1 MIEKLQIKNFQ
12 RHSKLDIDF
21 DECVTT
27 IVGPSDRGKSSV
39 IRALRWII
47 QNKPAGADFIKENT
61 EQAAARIFI
70 DGHIVAR
77 IKGKKNSYKL
87 DKNKPLY
94 AFGTNVP
101 ENIASLLNIS
111 DINFQQQHDKP
122 FWFSETSGEV
132 SRQLNKIINLEV
144 IDSTLSKLDSMKRDS
159 KQKTIIIQKRIT
171 NYKEQAKGLLKYKEI
186 DVKLGKLEAQQIK
199 LNKITQNAALLADMI
214 KKAQRYSATKKRC
227 QGLVF
232 VGKTAVKAGDSY
244 LDIQSRLNTLKY
256 LISEGQKQH
265 DIIANK
271 PPSIKYLQKL
281 KEKTDNIGS
290 KVKRLEEL
298 LTIVVKHKDRKN
310 KALAVISEKTQEIKK
325 VIGKRCP
332 LCQSPIQ
339 NQ

>member
-12 RHSKLDIDF
+12 KHTKLNIEF
-21 DECVTT
+21 DKCVTT
-27 IVGPSDRGKSSV
+27 IVGPSNRGKSSV
-39 IRALRWII
+39 LRALRWTV

-61 EQAAARIFI
+61 GQAAARIFI
-70 DGHIVAR
+70 DGHIIAR
-77 IKGKKNSYKL
+77 IKGKKNIYKL
-87 DKNKPLY
+87 DKQLLS

-171 NYKEQAKGLLKYKEI
+171 NYKEQAKGLLKYKEM
-186 DVKLGKLEAQQIK
+186 DDKLGKLEAQQTAID
-199 LNKITQNAALLADMI
+199 KISHKATLLADMI

-227 QGLVF
+227 KNLVSI
-232 VGKTAVKAGDSY
+232 GKTAIEAGDDC

-281 KEKTDNIGS
+281 KEKTDNIVS

-298 LTIVVKHKDRKN
+298 LEIVVRHKDRKN
-310 KALAVISEKTQEIKK
+310 KALAIILGKTQEIKK

-339 NQ
+339 SQ